1 MRRRPQLFGE
11 RGVGVWRARG
21 WQDQR
26 AERRMITGEEEDPE
40 TERLYFD
47 EPAGE
52 AVHAERASG
61 DGEEGARE
69 IL

>member
-1 MRRRPQLFGE
+1 
-11 RGVGVWRARG
+11 
-21 WQDQR
+21 
-26 AERRMITGEEEDPE
+26 MITGQDGDQE

-52 AVHAERASG
+52 GVPAERASG
-61 DGEEGARE
+61 DGEERARE

>member
-1 MRRRPQLFGE
+1 
-11 RGVGVWRARG
+11 
-21 WQDQR
+21 
-26 AERRMITGEEEDPE
+26 MITGEEGDQE

-52 AVHAERASG
+52 AVHSERASG